1 MMHYDCTYAQLNCTG
16 EHVDNFKTLIVYVF
30 SRVIMTY
37 KEVPSCR
44 IERSLPEAV

>member
-1 MMHYDCTYAQLNCTG
+1 MHYDCTYAQLNCTG

-37 KEVPSCR
+37 TEVSR
-44 IERSLPEAV
+44 KERSLPETV